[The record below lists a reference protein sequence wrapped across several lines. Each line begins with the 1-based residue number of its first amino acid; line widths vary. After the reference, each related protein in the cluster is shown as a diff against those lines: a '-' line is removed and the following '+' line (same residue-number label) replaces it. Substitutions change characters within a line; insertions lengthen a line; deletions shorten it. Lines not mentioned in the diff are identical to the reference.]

1 VLRGSASTWSLET
14 SCGNHGPLL
23 VMSRIHIP
31 IISSRHNRSCSVL
44 FGEAA
49 LAAVFPRA
57 NVVGEIT
64 LSAINYPWFPA
75 PDISVY
81 SGGKTWS

>member
-1 VLRGSASTWSLET
+1 
-14 SCGNHGPLL
+14 
-23 VMSRIHIP
+23 MSRIHIP

-49 LAAVFPRA
+49 LAVVFPRAIDDYTFRA